1 MCPNT
6 RSSYDAIMVLIRLD
20 VRSVHIICFGRFSTV
35 GLILSTIS
43 RLIHS
48 RLQILIC
55 VPPTDIRMRESQ
67 LGTDINTI
75 QRTMKSV
82 NSFLS
87 ILCVV
92 VTMVA
97 SFADASHI
105 SSSGKDDRDSCPWV
119 DVFLMEKN
127 NAALILWA
135 KFASG
140 LQILCSLRLI
150 LFS

>member
-48 RLQILIC
+48 RLQ
-55 VPPTDIRMRESQ
+55 PTDIRMRESQ